1 MTAPYPP
8 ELKAAIT
15 QVAPGRVL
23 RDGVDR
29 ILQAGMGGLLVLGD
43 GPNVLNICSGGFL
56 LDAAFSP
63 QRLSELAKMDGA
75 IILAADASR
84 IARANVHLVPAPG
97 VSTSETGTRH
107 RTAERVA
114 KSLGVPVITVSQRM
128 NTIRIYV
135 GDHKH
140 EIVPTARL
148 INRADQALSTLE
160 RYRSRLES
168 DAAAL
173 SMLEIED
180 LVTIRDV
187 VNVLQLIEGVERI
200 AAEIEGHIVELGDEG
215 RLVRLQLLELMGGV
229 EGDRRHLVRDYR
241 GQVKKVTLD
250 TVLESL
256 AALST
261 DDLID
266 PTELVHALRL
276 PTIALD
282 ASVSP
287 RGYRMLS
294 RIPRLPDQIVERIVA
309 RFGSLQKIMR
319 ASIDDLD
326 DVEGVGATRARAIKE
341 GLNRI
346 AETSIQDRF

>member
-180 LVTIRDV
+180 LVTARDV
-187 VNVLQLIEGVERI
+187 AVVAQRLEMVSRI
-200 AAEIEGHIVELGDEG
+200 ARESGFA
-215 RLVRLQLLELMGGV
+215 VRLHRDLGERPRVLEL
-229 EGDRRHLVRDYR
+229 
-241 GQVKKVTLD
+241 T
-250 TVLESL
+250 
-256 AALST
+256 
-261 DDLID
+261 
-266 PTELVHALRL
+266 
-276 PTIALD
+276 
-282 ASVSP
+282 
-287 RGYRMLS
+287 
-294 RIPRLPDQIVERIVA
+294 
-309 RFGSLQKIMR
+309 
-319 ASIDDLD
+319 
-326 DVEGVGATRARAIKE
+326 
-341 GLNRI
+341 
-346 AETSIQDRF
+346 